1 MNARRY
7 RWSLLAGVLIMAAA
21 RSADPPVEAVKAKPA
36 PAAIARTA
44 AGPSE
49 VPAPAKVMDRLDL
62 EATQVTGN
70 RELPKVM
77 VIVPWKHADVGAVA
91 GRPANSLMDEV
102 LKPLDRDVMRRELEY
117 YGKVGATSSQ
127 SPSKPEN

>member
-1 MNARRY
+1 MSALVS
-7 RWSLLAGVLIMAAA
+7 RWALLAGLLVMTTAH
-21 RSADPPVEAVKAKPA
+21 SADPPAEVVKAKSA
-36 PAAIARTA
+36 PTSGAHAS
-44 AGPSE
+44 PS
-49 VPAPAKVMDRLDL
+49 PPDTPPQKVMDRLDL

-77 VIVPWKHADVGAVA
+77 VIVPWKHADAGALA

-117 YGKVGATSSQ
+117 YGKVGSVPSPSS
-127 SPSKPEN
+127 SKPEN

>member
-1 MNARRY
+1 MTASFY
-7 RWSLLAGVLIMAAA
+7 RWSRLGILVVSSAH
-21 RSADPPVEAVKAKPA
+21 SADPPVEAVKAKSV
-36 PAAIARTA
+36 PAATARTA
-44 AGPSE
+44 AGPSD
-49 VPAPAKVMDRLDL
+49 VAAPAKVMDRLDL

-91 GRPANSLMDEV
+91 GRPANSLMDEI

-117 YGKVGATSSQ
+117 YGKVGAAPSQ
-127 SPSKPEN
+127 SSSKPEN

>member
-1 MNARRY
+1 MNARRH

-36 PAAIARTA
+36 PAATARTA

-117 YGKVGATSSQ
+117 YGKVGATPSQ
-127 SPSKPEN
+127 SASKPEN

>member
-1 MNARRY
+1 MNACRY
-7 RWSLLAGVLIMAAA
+7 RWSLLAGVLILA
-21 RSADPPVEAVKAKPA
+21 SAQSAEPPADAIKAKPA
-36 PAAIARTA
+36 SVAAARTSA
-44 AGPSE
+44 APSE
-49 VPAPAKVMDRLDL
+49 SPPPKVMDRLDL

-77 VIVPWKHADVGAVA
+77 VIVPWKHADAGAVA

-117 YGKVGATSSQ
+117 YGKVGAAPSQ